1 MQKQQEILKVNDAD
15 VAAKV
20 FDGEAIIMNL
30 TTGMY
35 FSADKVGA
43 AVWELH
49 RDRDE
54 PGAITDGRPSA
65 TRSMLTGARQD
76 LERLTKQM
84 LDEGLI
90 VASGG
95 DRLRLPLDSEESTRL
110 PYESPTLNRYDDMA
124 ELLALDPPMPGIGD
138 WNRPAK
144 CILTRA
150 AGAGFS
156 HGCGGR

>member
-43 AVWELH
+43 AVWELI
-49 RDRDE
+49 E
-54 PGAITDGRPSA
+54 TGTSLGAITEW
-65 TRSMLTGARQD
+65 LTKRYEVDADRARQD

-90 VASGG
+90 VALEETGSTATH
-95 DRLRLPLDSEESTRL
+95 SEESTRL

-138 WNRPAK
+138 WNRPAN
-144 CILTRA
+144 A
-150 AGAGFS
+150 S
-156 HGCGGR
+156 

>member
-1 MQKQQEILKVNDAD
+1 MQKLEDMLKPNDTH

-43 AVWELH
+43 SVWELI
-49 RDRDE
+49 E
-54 PGAITDGRPSA
+54 KGGSVNSITDW
-65 TRSMLTGARQD
+65 LTKRYDVDTDRVRED

-90 VASGG
+90 VVSEGVTFAPSHSGE
-95 DRLRLPLDSEESTRL
+95 RTRL

-138 WNRPAK
+138 WNRPADV
-144 CILTRA
+144 
-150 AGAGFS
+150 S
-156 HGCGGR
+156 